1 MSYLAKQLKE
11 IKPASIGLDH
21 GAITFTDNPKYKY
34 KIISGLYN
42 GYPIVTD
49 NLYGT
54 LVTLFREIQEYI
66 DDLYRD
72 LDMDEEERDQQ
83 VFDAL
88 VLSVNNEELEIE
100 ESDLACDEEPLLGV
114 NPVSIT
120 DICGSNFGSG
130 IYVGG

>member
-1 MSYLAKQLKE
+1 MSYFTKELKTIRPLE
-11 IKPASIGLDH
+11 IGLEH
-21 GAITFTDNPKYKY
+21 GALTFANSHKYKY
-34 KIISGLYN
+34 KIISGMYN

-54 LVTLFREIQEYI
+54 LVTLFEEIQSYI

-72 LDMDEEERDQQ
+72 DRLDDERRDELI
-83 VFDAL
+83 FDTL
-88 VLSVNNEELEIE
+88 VLNVNNEELELE
-100 ESDLACDEEPLLGV
+100 EHDLACDEEPLLGV
-114 NPVSIT
+114 NPVRIT

>member
-1 MSYLAKQLKE
+1 MSYFTKELKK
-11 IKPASIGLDH
+11 IQPLQIGLEH
-21 GAITFTDNPKYKY
+21 GSLTFTNGHKYKY
-34 KIISGLYN
+34 KIISGMYN

-49 NLYGT
+49 DLYGT
-54 LVTLFREIQEYI
+54 LVTLFEEIQSYI

-72 LDMDEEERDQQ
+72 DKMDDERRDELI
-83 VFDAL
+83 FDAL
-88 VLSVNNEELEIE
+88 ILSINNEELELE

-114 NPVSIT
+114 NPVRIT

>member
-1 MSYLAKQLKE
+1 MSYFTKELKAIRPLE
-11 IKPASIGLDH
+11 IGLEH
-21 GAITFTDNPKYKY
+21 GSLTFTGGHKYKY
-34 KIISGLYN
+34 KIISGMYN

-54 LVTLFREIQEYI
+54 LVTLFAEIQDYI
-66 DDLYRD
+66 DDLYKDEKLDDERRD
-72 LDMDEEERDQQ
+72 ELI
-83 VFDAL
+83 FDAL
-88 VLSVNNEELEIE
+88 ILSINNEDLEIE

-114 NPVSIT
+114 QGVHIT

>member
-1 MSYLAKQLKE
+1 MSYFTKELKK
-11 IKPASIGLDH
+11 IQPAQIGLEH
-21 GAITFTDNPKYKY
+21 GSLTFTNGHKYKY
-34 KIISGLYN
+34 KIISGMYN

-49 NLYGT
+49 DLYGT
-54 LVTLFREIQEYI
+54 LVTLFEEIQSYI

-72 LDMDEEERDQQ
+72 DKMDDERRDELI
-83 VFDAL
+83 FDAL
-88 VLSVNNEELEIE
+88 ILSINNEELEIE

-114 NPVSIT
+114 QGVRIT

>member
-1 MSYLAKQLKE
+1 MSYFAKELKK
-11 IKPASIGLDH
+11 IQPAQIGLEH
-21 GAITFTDNPKYKY
+21 GSLTFTGGHKYKY
-34 KIISGLYN
+34 KIISGMYN

-49 NLYGT
+49 DLYGT
-54 LVTLFREIQEYI
+54 LVTLFAEIQSYI

-72 LDMDEEERDQQ
+72 ESLDDERRDELIY
-83 VFDAL
+83 DAL

-100 ESDLACDEEPLLGV
+100 ESDLACDDEPLLGAQGV
-114 NPVSIT
+114 RIT

>member
-1 MSYLAKQLKE
+1 MSYFTKELKK
-11 IKPASIGLDH
+11 IQRAQIGLEH
-21 GAITFTDNPKYKY
+21 GSLTFTGGHKYKY

-54 LVTLFREIQEYI
+54 LVTLFAEIQSYI

-72 LDMDEEERDQQ
+72 DRLDDGQRDELIY
-83 VFDAL
+83 DAL

-114 NPVSIT
+114 QGVRIT